1 MSFAQTSI
9 GFLTISLLLHV
20 LLLPHCLCS
29 KLCYVFRFFFFY
41 RWIPLEGTDVY
52 IFVYYDCIKKTP
64 SNSMALIMIYLNL
77 TSAWAVAVWLVKGR
91 FAWP

>member
-1 MSFAQTSI
+1 MF
-9 GFLTISLLLHV
+9 
-20 LLLPHCLCS
+20 
-29 KLCYVFRFFFFY
+29 CYFPTAYALSCAMYLGFFFFY